1 MLLAINIGNT
11 NISVAI
17 FSTTNKI
24 LRNFNIPTEAYSKTK
39 LEKKLKNTFNLCDT
53 VICSVVPKLT
63 KVLQRDL
70 KLLTGKQPYIIGKKA
85 VVPIKNL
92 YQRGQLGQDRLVN
105 AYSACAFYSAPL
117 IIIDSGTAITFDVVS
132 KNQIYLGGLIVP
144 GMEISLKALGEKTAL
159 LPFVKLRP
167 PSRIIA
173 RDTKNS
179 ILSGIVFG
187 FSALCKELVIR
198 IRRHLG
204 KNVLVL
210 GTGGNI
216 DLIKRYSGIKIKID
230 KNLTLKGINYIY
242 INEIKKRV

>member
-1 MLLAINIGNT
+1 
-11 NISVAI
+11 
-17 FSTTNKI
+17 
-24 LRNFNIPTEAYSKTK
+24 
-39 LEKKLKNTFNLCDT
+39 
-53 VICSVVPKLT
+53 
-63 KVLQRDL
+63 
-70 KLLTGKQPYIIGKKA
+70 
-85 VVPIKNL
+85 
-92 YQRGQLGQDRLVN
+92 
-105 AYSACAFYSAPL
+105 
-117 IIIDSGTAITFDVVS
+117 
-132 KNQIYLGGLIVP
+132 
-144 GMEISLKALGEKTAL
+144 MEISLKALGEKTAL